1 MIFFDIDDTLMMNS
15 RAQTQA
21 ALRFWDEFS
30 DRLTP
35 TRQEFPAVWDAVMQK
50 HFAACAAG
58 RISFEEHRRRRMQE
72 ILGAEDKDGSAFQAY
87 LAHYEREWA
96 LFDDVLPC
104 LDALNGAPLGI
115 ISNGNGDQQ
124 RRKLHHLGLAD
135 RFVCVVISEDLGVW
149 KPNPEIFRAACKEAG
164 ASPEDCV
171 YVGDSLLVDARASQ
185 AAGMRGIWL
194 NRNSLPASNAGVPV
208 IRSLSELPTLIAS
221 EGTAEWSRVSTTSHS
236 PSAI

>member
-1 MIFFDIDDTLMMNS
+1 LIFFDIDDTLVANS

-21 ALRFWDEFS
+21 ALRFWDDFS
-30 DRLTP
+30 DRLAP

-50 HFAACAAG
+50 HFAKCAAG
-58 RISFEEHRRRRMQE
+58 RISFDEQRRRRMRE

-104 LDALNGAPLGI
+104 LDALKGVPLGI
-115 ISNGNGDQQ
+115 ISNGNGEQQ

-135 RFVCVVISEDLGVW
+135 KFTTVIISEDLGVW

-164 ASPEDCV
+164 TSPEDCV
-171 YVGDSLLVDARASQ
+171 YVGDSLLTDARASQ

-194 NRNSLPASNAGVPV
+194 NRNSPPALDAGVPV
-208 IRSLSELPTLIAS
+208 ISSLSEMPALIACL
-221 EGTAEWSRVSTTSHS
+221 
-236 PSAI
+236 